1 MIMIRQFIL
10 KIFFLIFIVGCA
22 SKDYAIDQLFEDG
35 GEIDTTPED
44 SIKYVCNQKK
54 YFFIR
59 YIGDYKESLWI
70 IFPKR
75 EIKLDKTEIS
85 NVFSNGITKLVFN
98 EKTTT
103 VKKEGTILY
112 SECTLQI
119 E

>member
-1 MIMIRQFIL
+1 MRQLIL
-10 KIFFLIFIVGCA
+10 NIFFLFFIVGCA
-22 SKDYAIDQLFEDG
+22 SKDYSIDELFEDG

-44 SIKYVCNQKK
+44 SMKYVCN
-54 YFFIR
+54 
-59 YIGDYKESLWI
+59 YIGDDKESLWI

-98 EKTTT
+98 EKTTN
-103 VKKEGTILY
+103 VKKEDTILY

>member
-1 MIMIRQFIL
+1 MMMRQLIL
-10 KIFFLIFIVGCA
+10 NIFFLIFIVGCA
-22 SKDYAIDQLFEDG
+22 SKDYAIDELFEDG

-44 SIKYVCNQKK
+44 SMKYVCNQKK
-54 YFFIR
+54 YFFVR
-59 YIGDYKESLWI
+59 YIGDDKESLWI

-98 EKTTT
+98 DKTTT
-103 VKKEGTILY
+103 VKKEDTILY

>member
-1 MIMIRQFIL
+1 L
-10 KIFFLIFIVGCA
+10 
-22 SKDYAIDQLFEDG
+22 
-35 GEIDTTPED
+35 
-44 SIKYVCNQKK
+44 
-54 YFFIR
+54 FFIR
-59 YIGDYKESLWI
+59 YIGDDKESLWI

-103 VKKEGTILY
+103 VKKEDTILY
-112 SECTLQI
+112 SECALQI